1 MLQLITSQERFDQ
14 QQLDAWRRGQR
25 EDIIR
30 LAGSDHLRGVL
41 KLKSSSR
48 KKLTAR
54 FFGESYIAS
63 LNPGCS
69 GFYGSFKWLTN
80 ARFGSP
86 KEFPKGPARP
96 FQHALRDALHKHFTP
111 AGVLEV
117 QRAALGLHR
126 RHLAA
131 LDGKKPTAPD
141 LWLIDDQKHHRF
153 IEAKLPGDSLAA
165 HQVAGLALLAACFG
179 ARHSVSVEVVE
190 LRPRYE
196 ELFETFRRSIAA
208 AG

>member
-14 QQLDAWRRGQR
+14 EQLDAWRRGQR

-30 LAGSDHLRGVL
+30 LAGSAHLRGVL

-63 LNPGCS
+63 LNSGCS

-80 ARFGSP
+80 ARFSGLE
-86 KEFPKGPARP
+86 EFPKGPAKP
-96 FQHALRDALHKHFTP
+96 FQQALRDALHKHFAQP
-111 AGVLEV
+111 AVLEV

-126 RHLAA
+126 QQFAA
-131 LDGKKPTAPD
+131 LGGKKPTAPD
-141 LWLIDDQKHHRF
+141 LWLIDQQEQHRF
-153 IEAKLPGDSLAA
+153 IEAKLPGDSLSP

-208 AG
+208 G